1 MDLKI
6 NDTKLSELGLFVMD
20 WDTTTSN
27 IEHSYSNVEFRNTR
41 MWQGST
47 YTTRTVDVTARFTT
61 LNVKEYDEKQ
71 RAINAI
77 VALDRGMTLRK
88 VYTDFEFTNSNY
100 HNPDDV
106 ERSIVPYSPQH
117 LAKITSS
124 GADDEYF
131 YRVVLNST
139 PSYQQLPMEN
149 DLFLYEVTFSFESHD
164 VPFEL
169 KPLNTTNKS
178 LGSAITYNG
187 TYPLKMTDLPV
198 RLIVTP
204 SSTVSN
210 PTVTVGNRTWELI
223 GTVQSNQEI
232 EISATQCSV
241 NGIDRTHQTNFAD
254 FEFTRGDAVTANF
267 PGTFRILGG
276 YELYL

>member
-27 IEHSYSNVEFRNTR
+27 IEHSYSNVDFRNTR

-61 LNVKEYDEKQ
+61 RNVKEYDEKQ

-124 GADDEYF
+124 GVDDEYF

-149 DLFLYEVTFSFESHD
+149 DLFLYEVTFCVVLF
-164 VPFEL
+164 
-169 KPLNTTNKS
+169 TN
-178 LGSAITYNG
+178 TYNS
-187 TYPLKMTDLPV
+187 YPLIKLDVL
-198 RLIVTP
+198 
-204 SSTVSN
+204 
-210 PTVTVGNRTWELI
+210 
-223 GTVQSNQEI
+223 
-232 EISATQCSV
+232 V
-241 NGIDRTHQTNFAD
+241 NN
-254 FEFTRGDAVTANF
+254 
-267 PGTFRILGG
+267 LK
-276 YELYL
+276 